1 MTNAQNFYIIYYIFE
16 REKERVKPILQPT
29 TCPSCDSMLERVNDL
44 LYCYNKSCP
53 AQWDKKLQHF
63 ATSLKIKGLGPAT
76 ITKLQLESFQELYEL
91 TVAEIEQRLGSAR
104 LAEKLFQE
112 LNNSKN
118 ASLQTLLPAFAIPL
132 FGRSASQKLCD
143 SISHI
148 EEITEK
154 SCTEAGIGP
163 KASMN
168 ILNWLEDEYYPQRLA
183 DTLPFSWTAE
193 KVERKPTIGVV
204 CITGKLKTYPTKA
217 HAQEVLNRYG
227 YVVKSSLTKDCTHLV
242 NESGIESAKTQTA
255 RERGVLIINNVKE
268 LIEEN

>member
-1 MTNAQNFYIIYYIFE
+1 MTTI
-16 REKERVKPILQPT
+16 QPPSN
-29 TCPSCDSMLERVNDL
+29 CPSCNSSLEEVNNL
-44 LYCYNKSCP
+44 FYCRNEHCGEKVY
-53 AQWDKKLQHF
+53 KLIEHF
-63 ATSLKIKGLGPAT
+63 AKTVKIKGLGPAT
-76 ITKLQLESFQELYEL
+76 ITKLKIESFTELYEL

-163 KASMN
+163 KASRN
-168 ILNWLEDEYYPQRLA
+168 LLNWLEEEYTPQRYK

-204 CITGKLKTYPTKA
+204 CITGKLKSYPTKA
-217 HAQEVLNRYG
+217 HATQVLNRYG
-227 YVVKSSLTKDCTHLV
+227 YVVKSSLTKDCSHLV
-242 NESGIESAKTQTA
+242 NESGIESAKTQAA
-255 RERGVLIINNVKE
+255 RERGVVIIKNVK
-268 LIEEN
+268 N

>member
-16 REKERVKPILQPT
+16 REKEQVRPILQPT
-29 TCPSCDSMLERVNDL
+29 HCPSCGTELERVNDL

-76 ITKLQLESFQELYEL
+76 ITKLQIESFTELYEL

-132 FGRSASQKLCD
+132 FGRSASQKLCEK
-143 SISHI
+143 ISTL
-148 EEITEK
+148 EEISEK

-163 KASMN
+163 KATSN
-168 ILNWLEDEYYPQRLA
+168 LLNWLDNEFYLNEY
-183 DTLPFSWTAE
+183 DKNLPFSFAST
-193 KVERKPTIGVV
+193 KVVKRETVGTV
-204 CITGKLKTYPTKA
+204 CISGRLNSYPTKA
-217 HAQEVLNRYG
+217 RAAEVLEQHG
-227 YVVKSSLTKDCTHLV
+227 FAVKNSLTKDCTHLI

-255 RERGVLIINNVKE
+255 RERGVIIITNIANLIGE
-268 LIEEN
+268 

>member
-53 AQWDKKLQHF
+53 AQWNKKLQHF

-204 CITGKLKTYPTKA
+204 CITGKLKT
-217 HAQEVLNRYG
+217 
-227 YVVKSSLTKDCTHLV
+227 
-242 NESGIESAKTQTA
+242 
-255 RERGVLIINNVKE
+255 
-268 LIEEN
+268 

>member
-1 MTNAQNFYIIYYIFE
+1 M
-16 REKERVKPILQPT
+16 KPILQPT
-29 TCPSCDSMLERVNDL
+29 HCPSCGTELERVNDQL
-44 LYCYNKSCP
+44 FCYNKSCP

-63 ATSLKIKGLGPAT
+63 ATTLKIKGLGPAT
-76 ITKLQLESFQELYEL
+76 INKLQIESFEELYEL

-104 LAEKLFQE
+104 LAEKLFGE
-112 LNNSKN
+112 LKNSTN
-118 ASLQTLLPAFAIPL
+118 ASLQTLLPSFAIPL

-148 EEITEK
+148 EEISEK

-163 KASMN
+163 KASRN
-168 ILNWLEDEYYPQRLA
+168 LLNWLEEEYYPQRYK
-183 DTLPFSWTAE
+183 DTLPFSWKAE

-204 CITGKLKTYPTKA
+204 CITGKLSSYPTKA
-217 HAQEVLNRYG
+217 HATEVLNNYG
-227 YVVKSSLTKDCTHLV
+227 FVVKSSLTKDCTHLI

-268 LIEEN
+268 LVEEY